1 LIVAPPRRASRSRVS
16 GVVQNQPFGFF
27 FKASPASAGSA
38 CLGQVVASRLDALKM
53 IHKIF
58 ARIGLVFTGHWEDK
72 HVYELPSIFALL

>member
-1 LIVAPPRRASRSRVS
+1 VAPPRRASRSRVS

-38 CLGQVVASRLDALKM
+38 CFGQVVAGRLDALKM

-58 ARIGLVFTGHWEDK
+58 ARIGLVFTSDWEDK
-72 HVYELPSIFALL
+72 DVYELPCLFALF